1 MPNRHRERQSGFWR
15 FVGIRYNW
23 HKAGI
28 LLNRFNILS
37 GLKWRALQL
46 GVIAA
51 LIAVWHFAVAGNEQG
66 LIPSPKSCL
75 VALGEMAQQG
85 VLWTACLTSLQ
96 RVLIGFALA
105 AVAGVFM
112 GLAIGLVPVLRR
124 SLTPFFELLRPI
136 PPIAWIP
143 IGVSLLGIGNA
154 SAYFIIF
161 IGAFFP
167 ILTNMVL
174 GVTTVERA
182 YLDVAKV
189 FGASTWRS
197 FVHVIMPSS
206 LPSAF
211 AGFRVGLGFAWMC
224 VVAAEMFAARSGLGY
239 EIQLNRQLF
248 RLDRVVGDM
257 IVIGAIGF
265 GMSWLMTYLEWVSL
279 PWRREF
285 LTRDSLNAIPAASSS
300 WASRKP
306 ENGGSP
312 SKVELITVGAPDAL
326 RVDGA
331 SIAIRNLTFEYPVGP
346 RVLNGIDL
354 DVQPGEVFCILGR
367 SGCGKSTLLR
377 LLAGLET
384 EFDGSMLIDGS
395 APGTNRSDVSMAF
408 QHASLFP
415 WKTAAGNIR
424 FALHS
429 REPDRAK
436 ASQVCDSVL
445 SLIGLRHR
453 AGSYPHQL
461 SGGQLQRVAMG
472 RAIASHPRLLLLD
485 EPLSALDSYTR
496 ETLQNEISILLHRSG
511 MTAVLVTHDIGEA
524 IFMSDRIGL
533 MSSEGGRIVRT
544 FEVPTRRPRPDA
556 FRADES
562 FSRLHATIWAE
573 MRSTEYAET
582 AKLWIGM

>member
-1 MPNRHRERQSGFWR
+1 M
-15 FVGIRYNW
+15 
-23 HKAGI
+23 
-28 LLNRFNILS
+28 
-37 GLKWRALQL
+37 
-46 GVIAA
+46 IAA

-66 LIPSPKSCL
+66 LIPTPKSCL

-96 RVLIGFALA
+96 RVLIGFVL
-105 AVAGVFM
+105 AVATGVFV
-112 GLAIGLVPVLRR
+112 GLALGLVPALRR
-124 SLTPFFELLRPI
+124 SSTPFFELLRPI

-143 IGVSLLGIGNA
+143 IAVSLLGIGNA

-167 ILTNMVL
+167 ILTNVVL

-211 AGFRVGLGFAWMC
+211 AGLRVGLGFAWMC

-248 RLDRVVGDM
+248 RLDRVVADM
-257 IVIGAIGF
+257 ILIGAIGLA
-265 GMSWLMTYLEWVSL
+265 MSRFMTYLEWLAL

-285 LTRDSLNAIPAASSS
+285 LARESLSAIALSNTKLAQNRPRNGDSSEKPVELAASSGES
-300 WASRKP
+300 LH
-306 ENGGSP
+306 
-312 SKVELITVGAPDAL
+312 VEGARVEIQNLSFAYSTGPTVLKDI
-326 RVDGA
+326 
-331 SIAIRNLTFEYPVGP
+331 S
-346 RVLNGIDL
+346 L
-354 DVQPGEVFCILGR
+354 DIKPGEVFCILGK

-384 EFDGSMLIDGS
+384 RFEGKIAINGA
-395 APGTNRSDVSMAF
+395 APEAARSDVTMAF

-415 WKTAAGNIR
+415 WKTAVGNIR

-429 REPDRAK
+429 RGMDGSKAEQICRA
-436 ASQVCDSVL
+436 VL
-445 SLIGLRHR
+445 SLVGLDHK

-461 SGGQLQRVAMG
+461 SGGQLQRVAMA
-472 RAIASHPRLLLLD
+472 RAID
-485 EPLSALDSYTR
+485 
-496 ETLQNEISILLHRSG
+496 
-511 MTAVLVTHDIGEA
+511 VTQL
-524 IFMSDRIGL
+524 FQ
-533 MSSEGGRIVRT
+533 
-544 FEVPTRRPRPDA
+544 
-556 FRADES
+556 
-562 FSRLHATIWAE
+562 AT
-573 MRSTEYAET
+573 
-582 AKLWIGM
+582 